1 MLILSGIFI
10 FVLFITF
17 ASAFFKEYL
26 ALNEIEYEIKKIKK
40 EVIIADN
47 FEREYEQISRQ
58 QLFLKEIQ
66 TRNPSRLIILKELTT
81 RLPSDVWL
89 QNLAIKQS
97 AAVITGTADSTSKLI
112 PLLEQSELFTDV
124 HFVDSI
130 SHVKDREQFKI
141 KLPLKSMT
149 VK

>member
-1 MLILSGIFI
+1 
-10 FVLFITF
+10 
-17 ASAFFKEYL
+17 
-26 ALNEIEYEIKKIKK
+26 
-40 EVIIADN
+40 
-47 FEREYEQISRQ
+47 
-58 QLFLKEIQ
+58 
-66 TRNPSRLIILKELTT
+66 
-81 RLPSDVWL
+81 
-89 QNLAIKQS
+89 LAIKQS

-112 PLLEQSELFTDV
+112 PLLEQSDLFTDV